1 MKNSAQGTPNERPYD
16 RHYPTARF
24 LFEEN
29 PLAEACAIRSVM
41 AQQPNPDRALIAQF
55 QQGDQRAFEILFARH
70 RDQVYTKLYLLVRD
84 HDVAADLFQDVFI
97 KVVDVLRS
105 GRYNEE
111 GKFLPWVLRIAH
123 NAGID
128 HFRRLKKMPMSR
140 GSEEFDLLGN
150 IADGGAT
157 REEEMIGERIGED
170 LQALVD
176 QLPVEQRDVVHM
188 RMTKGMSFKDIAE
201 ETDVSI
207 NTALGRMRY
216 ALINLRRMMAEQ
228 DVSLTL
234 D

>member
-1 MKNSAQGTPNERPYD
+1 
-16 RHYPTARF
+16 
-24 LFEEN
+24 
-29 PLAEACAIRSVM
+29 M
-41 AQQPNPDRALIAQF
+41 AQQPTPDRALIAQF

-84 HDVAADLFQDVFI
+84 YDVAADLFQDVFI

-111 GKFLPWVLRIAH
+111 GKFLPWVMRIAH

-128 HFRRLKKMPMSR
+128 HFRRQKKMPMSR
-140 GSEEFDLLGN
+140 GTEEYDLLGN
-150 IADGGAT
+150 IAESGPT
-157 REEEMIGERIGED
+157 REDEMIGERIAED
-170 LQALVD
+170 LQDLVA
-176 QLPVEQRDVVHM
+176 QLPVEQQAVVHM
-188 RMTKGMSFKDIAE
+188 RIHKGMSFKDIAE
-201 ETDVSI
+201 VTDVSI

>member
-1 MKNSAQGTPNERPYD
+1 
-16 RHYPTARF
+16 
-24 LFEEN
+24 
-29 PLAEACAIRSVM
+29 M
-41 AQQPNPDRALIAQF
+41 AQQPTPDRALIAQF

-105 GRYNEE
+105 GKYNEE
-111 GKFLPWVLRIAH
+111 GKFLPWVMRIAH

-128 HFRRLKKMPMSR
+128 HFRRQKKMPLSR
-140 GSEEFDLLGN
+140 GTDEYDLLGGLQ
-150 IADGGAT
+150 DP
-157 REEEMIGERIGED
+157 EMTMEDEIISERILSD
-170 LQALVD
+170 IRQLVA
-176 QLPVEQRDVVHM
+176 QLPEEQREVVVM
-188 RMTKGMSFKDIAE
+188 RMYKEMSFKDIAE
-201 ETDVSI
+201 STGVSI

-216 ALINLRRMMAEQ
+216 ALINLRKLMVEQ